1 MMLQMFP
8 RKEGKINVV
17 GGKHRGRSAENTAFA
32 QHRYGTPYSAGY
44 ARQ

>member
-17 GGKHRGRSAENTAFA
+17 GGKHRGRSAENTA
-32 QHRYGTPYSAGY
+32 QRRYGAPYSAGY